1 MMLMRI
7 SPDGIACHLTIIGG
21 HTCPLCMSEDISE
34 VLAPHFVPSPDGGPM
49 TTIEVVIEC
58 DACGSSWAEVF
69 HQSAKVRLVER
80 VEYQVELSSSVP
92 SLYTFKKEQ
101 DALDLANPETS
112 AVIDQYESSE
122 VTKMKFEPGAK
133 DSYESEVVYKWDAV
147 CTCGG
152 SDPHCCPR
160 VAAG

>member
-1 MMLMRI
+1 
-7 SPDGIACHLTIIGG
+7 
-21 HTCPLCMSEDISE
+21 
-34 VLAPHFVPSPDGGPM
+34 M

-58 DACGSSWAEVF
+58 NACGSSWAEVF

-80 VEYQVELSSSVP
+80 VEYQVELSSGV
-92 SLYTFKKEQ
+92 LYTFKKKQ

-112 AVIDQYESSE
+112 AVIDEYESSE
-122 VTKMKFEPGAK
+122 VTMMKFEPGAQ
-133 DSYESEVVYKWDAV
+133 DCYESEVVYKWDAA

-152 SDPHCCPR
+152 SDPHCCPQ